1 MDGGRTQS
9 KMVAAQ
15 VVKPGEVTLVE
26 APLPEPGAG
35 ELRVRLEGCG
45 VCASNLGPWS
55 GPEWMEFPLA
65 PGALGH
71 EGWGFVDA
79 VGAGVSPDRL
89 GSRVAVFGTSSF
101 ASHEVVAEDAALPI
115 PAALGDRA
123 MPAEPF
129 GCAVS
134 IFRMARVQPG
144 DTVAIIGAGF
154 IGALLTKL
162 ATDAG
167 ARVIAISR
175 RDDSLALARR
185 MGAAECVPLD
195 DHWEVLRQL
204 AALAGEAGCDITV
217 ECTGAQWPLDLAAEI
232 TRESGRLVI
241 AGYHQDGP
249 RQVNMQLWN
258 WRAFEIVNAHV
269 RDRATNLD
277 AMREAM
283 ELAARGAIPV
293 EELLTHS
300 YPLEQ
305 LGAALDATRD
315 KPDGFVKAVVV
326 MP

>member
-1 MDGGRTQS
+1 
-9 KMVAAQ
+9 
-15 VVKPGEVTLVE
+15 
-26 APLPEPGAG
+26 
-35 ELRVRLEGCG
+35 
-45 VCASNLGPWS
+45 
-55 GPEWMEFPLA
+55 MEFPLA